1 MPYEGCNTENLIISN
16 QKPKLRKIDEKQYR
30 NIEATNDFKENGTLL
45 KDENM
50 YKKKADDTVKNLDDT
65 VTLSSIDRSVDG
77 SSELEDTTGYGS
89 SPTEHLSTYHGSS
102 ESSLFGTG
110 YKRHNRFKVATLKS
124 SSDDYLKLTI
134 QRLST
139 QGSLPEESL
148 EELACSFNKKN
159 TPTRNRLKSPY
170 ENKSHAIEERKR
182 KKLLEI
188 RQRREKRKIAMIE
201 SYKAAKNRHGR
212 QFMSQPSNS
221 VTKLSITNK
230 SFYNSIYGQSL
241 NGRLPKIK
249 NRKQKKDCSFEEIS
263 DIENNNTN
271 GHPSPDLNSQKYINK
286 NYFLDDTVTEMMYIE
301 MNQKEPDRQDLKSE
315 SLLLN
320 DFNTKLDI
328 LSQLITPSI
337 TDLNVPNAAS
347 ITPFDDYSRY
357 VYTATE
363 KTDICFTNFF
373 MVFTKQ
379 CIKLVMLA
387 QMPFKIRMLR

>member
-1 MPYEGCNTENLIISN
+1 MPLSCEGCNTENIIVCN
-16 QKPKLRKIDEKQYR
+16 QTPKIRKIEENQTR
-30 NIEATNDFKENGTLL
+30 NIEASNDCYENGILLTEENFYKENT
-45 KDENM
+45 D
-50 YKKKADDTVKNLDDT
+50 YTAKNLDDT

-77 SSELEDTTGYGS
+77 SSEREDTTGYGS
-89 SPTEHLSTYHGSS
+89 SATEHVSICQGSS

-110 YKRHNRFKVATLKS
+110 YKRHNRFKVASLKA

-148 EELACSFNKKN
+148 EELACGLNKKN

-188 RQRREKRKIAMIE
+188 RQRREKRKIMMVEA
-201 SYKAAKNRHGR
+201 YKASKNKHGR
-212 QFMSQPSNS
+212 EFMSQPSNS

-230 SFYNSIYGQSL
+230 SFYNSIYGQSS
-241 NGRLPKIK
+241 NDRQPKIK
-249 NRKQKKDCSFEEIS
+249 NSKQKKDCSFEETS
-263 DIENNNTN
+263 DIENDN
-271 GHPSPDLNSQKYINK
+271 GGDRTTPDLNCQKYINK
-286 NYFLDDTVTEMMYIE
+286 NYFLDDTVTEMMFIE
-301 MNQKEPDRQDLKSE
+301 MNKKEPDRQDLKSE

-337 TDLNVPNAAS
+337 TDLSVPDAES
-347 ITPFDDYSRY
+347 KSPFADYSRY
-357 VYTATE
+357 VLY
-363 KTDICFTNFF
+363 ILQLQQVSN
-373 MVFTKQ
+373 
-379 CIKLVMLA
+379 KLSGHYA
-387 QMPFKIRMLR
+387 

>member
-1 MPYEGCNTENLIISN
+1 MIVGN
-16 QKPKLRKIDEKQYR
+16 QKPKIRKLEEEEIR
-30 NIEATNDFKENGTLL
+30 NLEATNNCNENGVLL
-45 KDENM
+45 RDDKI
-50 YKKKADDTVKNLDDT
+50 YKKNCDDTVKNFDDT
-65 VTLSSIDRSVDG
+65 VTLSSNDRSVDE

-102 ESSLFGTG
+102 ESSLFGTS
-110 YKRHNRFKVATLKS
+110 YKRHNRFKIASLKA

-148 EELACSFNKKN
+148 EELACGFNKKN
-159 TPTRNRLKSPY
+159 TTTRNRLKSPY

-188 RQRREKRKIAMIE
+188 KQRREKRKLAMIE
-201 SYKAAKNRHGR
+201 SYKTCKNKHGR
-212 QFMSQPSNS
+212 VFMSQPSSS

-230 SFYNSIYGQSL
+230 SFYNSIYGQSS
-241 NGRLPKIK
+241 NDRLPKIK
-249 NRKQKKDCSFEEIS
+249 NRKQKNDCSFEETS
-263 DIENNNTN
+263 DIENEN
-271 GHPSPDLNSQKYINK
+271 GGDRPTSELNSQKYINK

-301 MNQKEPDRQDLKSE
+301 MNKKEPDRQDLKSE

-337 TDLNVPNAAS
+337 TDLSVPDAAS
-347 ITPFDDYSRY
+347 ISPFEEYPRY
-357 VYTATE
+357 VY
-363 KTDICFTNFF
+363 IS
-373 MVFTKQ
+373 
-379 CIKLVMLA
+379 L
-387 QMPFKIRMLR
+387 

>member
-1 MPYEGCNTENLIISN
+1 MLVGN
-16 QKPKLRKIDEKQYR
+16 QNPRIRKIKEKQSR
-30 NIEATNDFKENGTLL
+30 ITESTNDCNENGVLL
-45 KDENM
+45 RDENI
-50 YKKKADDTVKNLDDT
+50 YKNNSDDAVKNLDET

-77 SSELEDTTGYGS
+77 SSELEDTTGEGS
-89 SPTEHLSTYHGSS
+89 SPTEHLSTYQGSS

-110 YKRHNRFKVATLKS
+110 YKRHNRFKVASLKA

-148 EELACSFNKKN
+148 EELACGFNKRN
-159 TPTRNRLKSPY
+159 TPIRNRLKSPY

-188 RQRREKRKIAMIE
+188 RQRREKRKMAMIE
-201 SYKAAKNRHGR
+201 TYKASKNKHGR
-212 QFMSQPSNS
+212 EFMSQPSSS

-230 SFYNSIYGQSL
+230 SFYNSIYGQSS
-241 NGRLPKIK
+241 NDRLPRIK
-249 NRKQKKDCSFEEIS
+249 NRKQKKDSSFEETS
-263 DIENNNTN
+263 DIENDNT
-271 GHPSPDLNSQKYINK
+271 GDRPTSDLNSQKYINK
-286 NYFLDDTVTEMMYIE
+286 NYFLDDTVSEMMYIE

-337 TDLNVPNAAS
+337 TDLSVPDATSNS
-347 ITPFDDYSRY
+347 PFEDYPRY
-357 VYTATE
+357 VYTAT
-363 KTDICFTNFF
+363 KR
-373 MVFTKQ
+373 KQ
-379 CIKLVMLA
+379 ILSTISL
-387 QMPFKIRMLR
+387 

>member
-1 MPYEGCNTENLIISN
+1 MPLPCEGCNTENIIVCN
-16 QKPKLRKIDEKQYR
+16 QKPKIRKIEEHQTR
-30 NIEATNDFKENGTLL
+30 NIEAPNDCYENGILLTGENFYKENT
-45 KDENM
+45 D
-50 YKKKADDTVKNLDDT
+50 YTAKNFDDT

-77 SSELEDTTGYGS
+77 SSEREDTTGYGS
-89 SPTEHLSTYHGSS
+89 SPTEHVSTCHGSS
-102 ESSLFGTG
+102 ESSLFSTG
-110 YKRHNRFKVATLKS
+110 YKRHNRFKVASLKA

-148 EELACSFNKKN
+148 EELACGLNRKN

-188 RQRREKRKIAMIE
+188 RQRREKRKMMMVE
-201 SYKAAKNRHGR
+201 TYKASKNKHARE
-212 QFMSQPSNS
+212 FMSQPSNS

-230 SFYNSIYGQSL
+230 SFYNSIYGQSS
-241 NGRLPKIK
+241 NDRQPKVK
-249 NRKQKKDCSFEEIS
+249 NRKQKKDCSFEETS
-263 DIENNNTN
+263 DIENDN
-271 GHPSPDLNSQKYINK
+271 GGDRTTPDLNCQKYINK

-301 MNQKEPDRQDLKSE
+301 MNKKEPDRQDLKSE

-337 TDLNVPNAAS
+337 TDLNVPDATSNS
-347 ITPFDDYSRY
+347 PFADYSRY
-357 VYTATE
+357 VLYILQLQQVSN
-363 KTDICFTNFF
+363 K
-373 MVFTKQ
+373 
-379 CIKLVMLA
+379 
-387 QMPFKIRMLR
+387 